1 MTAEEQ
7 IIKRQEKL
15 LLVLTKLSIEV
26 EALHMF
32 AVENGV
38 ALHKSEETP
47 AQTGNEAILER
58 SDNIGE
64 MLAEI
69 ADSWNWVQ
77 SDL

>member
-7 IIKRQEKL
+7 VLRRQEKL
-15 LLVLTKLSIEV
+15 LLVLTKLAIEV

-32 AVENGV
+32 AIENGV
-38 ALHKSEETP
+38 TLHKSEETP

-58 SDNIGE
+58 SDTIGE
-64 MLAEI
+64 MLAGI